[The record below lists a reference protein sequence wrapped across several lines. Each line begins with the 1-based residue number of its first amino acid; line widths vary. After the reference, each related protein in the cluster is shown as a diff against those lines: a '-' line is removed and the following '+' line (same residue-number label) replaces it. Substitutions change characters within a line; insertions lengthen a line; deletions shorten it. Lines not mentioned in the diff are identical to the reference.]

1 MNFQKLWENMELA
14 KQLAKE
20 RQQPIEDAALSS
32 IRTGMGISDDFWN
45 DFLLLL
51 NNAKG
56 LGALLD
62 IDPDKISSWAAKI
75 EAARKQV
82 EDSDAAEDVKQNKKM
97 LKTGMSQ
104 QDGED

>member
-20 RQQPIEDAALSS
+20 KEQPLEDKAASA
-32 IRTGMGISDDFWN
+32 IRTGMGIGENFWD

-51 NNAKG
+51 NNAEG

-62 IDPDKISSWAAKI
+62 IDPDKIATWSAKI
-75 EAARKQV
+75 NDARSKV
-82 EDSDAAEDVKQNKKM
+82 SDDDSQEEVGQNKKIM
-97 LKTGMSQ
+97 KTGMPQ
-104 QDGED
+104 